1 MVKYVN
7 FVINLFGLRYKRE
20 IGIGLVFIV
29 ALALFIW
36 GFSFLKGF
44 NLFKEQRVLYA
55 VYERVSGLSKANPV
69 SINGLKVGQVTDIY
83 FDPEFS
89 GNIIVEI
96 TIETALPIP
105 KNSVA
110 LIYSSDLMGSK
121 AIDLKLGTDSILTV
135 NNDTLLT
142 RVEASLKEA
151 VNQQIQPLKAKA
163 EELIVSIDSVVT
175 VIKQIFNEQA
185 RENLT
190 SSLASVQATF
200 ENLENASY
208 NLDQM
213 IAAEKIRFGEIMA
226 NLESITTTISENE
239 ENIDNILANFSV
251 LSDSLAKAEIPQ
263 TFANI
268 NRVVGDV
275 ADIVEK
281 IDNGEGSIGMLVND
295 DDLYNDLQTSAEQL
309 HLLLED
315 LRVNPKRYVRF
326 SLF

>member
-1 MVKYVN
+1 LKY
-7 FVINLFGLRYKRE
+7 RKE
-20 IGIGLVFIV
+20 IIIGLVFIA

-55 VYERVSGLSKANPV
+55 KYDQVSGLSRANPV
-69 SINGLKVGQVTDIY
+69 SINGLKVGQVSDIY
-83 FDPEFS
+83 FEPNFS
-89 GNIIVEI
+89 GKIIVEI
-96 TIETALPIP
+96 TIETLLPIP
-105 KNSVA
+105 RNSVA

-121 AIDLKLGTDSILTV
+121 AIDLKLGTDSLLV
-135 NNDTLLT
+135 ANGDTLGT

-163 EELIVSIDSVVT
+163 EELILSIDSVVT
-175 VIKQIFNEQA
+175 VIKEIFNEQA

-200 ENLENASY
+200 ENLESASY

-213 IAAEKIRFGEIMA
+213 IAAEKVRFGEIMY
-226 NLESITTTISENE
+226 NLESITTTIRENE
-239 ENIDNILANFSV
+239 DDIDNIISNFSV
-251 LSDSLAKAEIPQ
+251 ISDSLAQADIPR

-268 NRVVGDV
+268 NRVVADV

-281 IDNGEGSIGMLVND
+281 IDNGEGTLGMLVNNES
-295 DDLYNDLQTSAEQL
+295 LYRDLQKSAEQL
-309 HLLLED
+309 SLLLED